1 VKIFSS
7 GLCFA
12 QKRKALPQNIPRIAA
27 ISIHE
32 LFWRVDF
39 QNVQDIAQ
47 NNAGVDFRTLYGQD
61 HSLKSKDNDFIASG
75 HHQTLILHKVIIYFH
90 KKVWVDVAV
99 KNEVLET
106 QIDIAPSTRALFLFW
121 KQPAHV
127 GIQEGLNN
135 VAEILM
141 HWFARVSALLIIVQ
155 IRK

>member
-99 KNEVLET
+99 CISSRMDELVKRTVDSVDSWPCT
-106 QIDIAPSTRALFLFW
+106 MS
-121 KQPAHV
+121 
-127 GIQEGLNN
+127 
-135 VAEILM
+135 
-141 HWFARVSALLIIVQ
+141 
-155 IRK
+155 